1 MSKWEDSF
9 NKNTKNA
16 CYCSND
22 EGLFVP
28 NRQLS
33 IVVAGLLF
41 LFFSCFMIGYF
52 IGKRSVVEQFTQKMC
67 QESFSD
73 QIYTAVVASHDLNN
87 QDADQSTG
95 ITVHN
100 TDVINTSNIVT
111 HNSHIVDNNNNE
123 QITQQQQEH
132 VTQEAINT
140 TQFYAQLIGFGTEK
154 AAQKFVQKLALKDI
168 ETCVKKRIS
177 KTAKGRTIYWY
188 QVVTPPCDD
197 KEVLTTLVNR
207 LTKEE
212 KLSGTYISSC

>member
-9 NKNTKNA
+9 NKTTKST

-52 IGKRSVVEQFTQKMC
+52 IGKRSAVEQFTQKMC

-87 QDADQSTG
+87 QDADQLTD

-100 TDVINTSNIVT
+100 TDVINTSDNKIVT
-111 HNSHIVDNNNNE
+111 HNFHIIDNNNNE
-123 QITQQQQEH
+123 QITQQQEH
-132 VTQEAINT
+132 VTQETINT
-140 TQFYAQLIGFGTEK
+140 TQFYA
-154 AAQKFVQKLALKDI
+154 
-168 ETCVKKRIS
+168 
-177 KTAKGRTIYWY
+177 
-188 QVVTPPCDD
+188 
-197 KEVLTTLVNR
+197 
-207 LTKEE
+207 
-212 KLSGTYISSC
+212 